1 MKKILL
7 LMSAV
12 FLMHSS
18 DLFAQ
23 NPTITNITISHPIL
37 CFGGTGGMVIDI
49 DNPAATN
56 YSYLVGYYATPTF
69 FVSQFSAALTT
80 GLQQSPNGF
89 NANVDYFVRLVD
101 STAYYNGNSGSPNGT
116 STAGIYD
123 ELGPTIFS

>member
-1 MKKILL
+1 M
-7 LMSAV
+7 
-12 FLMHSS
+12 
-18 DLFAQ
+18 
-23 NPTITNITISHPIL
+23 

-101 STAYYNGNSGSPNGT
+101 STAYYNGNSGSPNGQVQLVYMMNLAQLT
-116 STAGIYD
+116 S
-123 ELGPTIFS
+123 LSPLN